1 LLILRKLLIVLNLQM
16 TKRHNMMKN
25 FTALICLFGISLFL
39 ILPSFSYGAA
49 LTGKASWIGERFQGK
64 KTASGEL
71 FDLNDLTASHATL
84 PFGTLVKVTSDKTK
98 KSVVVRIN
106 NRSEIDSG
114 RIIDLSRRAAEQI
127 GLIEEGIGLVHLEI
141 LTDKPKTATNNPGQP
156 TVLNANNT
164 GSKPASGY
172 GQYQIQYGSFFDP
185 DNANELKTA
194 LQRKGI
200 QSTVAMIRGQNKTIY
215 RVFSQ
220 QVYPSKEN
228 AQQAL
233 SLIAPQEGVIVSS
246 KDYSFEEASSY
257 KPQPRSTSQPTKPK
271 QTVYEYGIQFGAFT
285 SYDYAQDL
293 QAQLLNNKGIHT
305 IIHQFSND
313 QKRLY
318 RVLSGTPFA
327 TEQQANLFMQE
338 KAVPG
343 IVLTFTK

>member
-1 LLILRKLLIVLNLQM
+1 MVKNLSSLIRLL
-16 TKRHNMMKN
+16 
-25 FTALICLFGISLFL
+25 GISLL
-39 ILPSFSYGAA
+39 LLMPSFAHNGS

-84 PFGTLVKVTSDKTK
+84 PFGTLVKVMSDKTH

-106 NRSEIDSG
+106 NRSEVDSG

-141 LTDKPKTATNNPGQP
+141 LSVSQNQTPTNKVSLNPNNQYLPTGSTNNS
-156 TVLNANNT
+156 NSIINY
-164 GSKPASGY
+164 GS
-172 GQYQIQYGSFFDP
+172 YQIQYGSFFESR
-185 DNANELKTA
+185 NAEELKEA
-194 LQRKGI
+194 LRRKGI
-200 QSTVAMIRGQNKTIY
+200 QSTIKMIHGHHKVIY

-220 QVYPSKEN
+220 QIYPSKQS

-246 KDYSFEEASSY
+246 RDYSFAEVSTY
-257 KPQPRSTSQPTKPK
+257 KPHPALQVEPPQTK
-271 QTVYEYGIQFGAFT
+271 QTVYEYGVQFGAFS
-285 SYDYAQDL
+285 SYNYAQDL
-293 QAQLLNNKGIHT
+293 QNKLLKDKGVKT

-313 QKRLY
+313 KKMLY
-318 RVLSGTPFA
+318 RVLSNVPFSSE
-327 TEQQANLFMQE
+327 EQASLFMREQ
-338 KAVPG
+338 AVAG